1 MSLPDHHPGEEL
13 PFFVYGT
20 LRPGEDNYELFLRGR
35 TTGEEPARLEDA
47 ALYDGP
53 GYPYAIETPGATVV
67 GEIVSA
73 LPGAGPGPGAE
84 PGSYRELLAVLDE
97 LEEYMA
103 PGDPRNLYERV
114 PRDVRRADGGTV
126 RAWVYFAAP
135 RVARELRAAGRPIA
149 GGDWIAHVTH
159 GSPGP

>member
-1 MSLPDHHPGEEL
+1 MPRPDHHLGEEL

-35 TTGEEPARLEDA
+35 TTGEEPSRLENA

-53 GYPYAIETPGATVV
+53 GYPYAIETPGATIV

-73 LPGAGPGPGAE
+73 LPGAGRPGAGPPGTEAAAGPGTY
-84 PGSYRELLAVLDE
+84 GELLSVLDE
-97 LEEYMA
+97 LEEYVA

-114 PRDVRRADGGTV
+114 PRDVRRADGTTV

-149 GGDWIAHVTH
+149 GGD
-159 GSPGP
+159 